1 MTTNNDSAR
10 YMQLGEELLQ
20 LETWK
25 NSLQEDLSRKD
36 NASPS
41 KVRQLGQVQS
51 RIDRITDVMK
61 AFHTL

>member
-1 MTTNNDSAR
+1 MTINYDSAR

-20 LETWK
+20 LETRK
-25 NSLQEDLSRKD
+25 TSLQENLSRND
-36 NASPS
+36 DASPS
-41 KVRQLGQVQS
+41 KVRQLGQLQS